1 MVSALWKLSEL
12 PQQEKKEIL
21 LKIEK
26 TVFIKFDIGV
36 NAKIIHPMLKLRNY
50 L

>member
-1 MVSALWKLSEL
+1 MVSAFMKINVNL
-12 PQQEKKEIL
+12 PKQEKKEIL

-36 NAKIIHPMLKLRNY
+36 NAR
-50 L
+50 

>member
-1 MVSALWKLSEL
+1 MVSAFMKVNVHL
-12 PQQEKKEIL
+12 PKQEEKEIL

-36 NAKIIHPMLKLRNY
+36 NAR
-50 L
+50 